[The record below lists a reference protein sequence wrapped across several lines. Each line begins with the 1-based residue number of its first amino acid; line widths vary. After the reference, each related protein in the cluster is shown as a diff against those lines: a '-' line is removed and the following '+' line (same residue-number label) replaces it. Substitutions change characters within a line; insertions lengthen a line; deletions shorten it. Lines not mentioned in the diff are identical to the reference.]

1 MGDITKV
8 KGGEIPPVHII
19 TFGSPC
25 QKLSNIGKREGLTG
39 SQSSLFYHAIRIIE
53 EMRCAKNGTYPV
65 IAVWENVMGAFSSNN
80 RLDFKAVLESFTNT
94 EIPIPNSEVW
104 ANAGMVRGND
114 VDIAWRLLDAQ
125 YWGKPTLAQRR
136 KRIFLVADFGGSR
149 ATEIL
154 FKARDLQSVFTR
166 AGCPPPLSVEYLLKK
181 QGKIPIIR
189 PFQEQHMRSPAKE
202 KNEKGFHGSF

>member
-1 MGDITKV
+1 
-8 KGGEIPPVHII
+8 
-19 TFGSPC
+19 
-25 QKLSNIGKREGLTG
+25 
-39 SQSSLFYHAIRIIE
+39 
-53 EMRCAKNGTYPV
+53 MRCATNGTYPV

-94 EIPIPNSEVW
+94 EIPMPASEVW

-136 KRIFLVADFGGSR
+136 RRIFLVADFRGRR

-154 FKARDLQSVFTR
+154 FKARDLQSVFTSSGESR
-166 AGCPPPLSVEYLLKK
+166 LSSTIASRISTQKAR
-181 QGKIPIIR
+181 GKIPIIR
-189 PFQEQHMRSPAKE
+189 PFQERRMRSTAKE
-202 KNEKGFHGSF
+202 RKEKGFHGSFGRTGDPFPTLLAGSVNYFSFGMKEKKKKDLFVSLLH